1 MSQAAHQARPT
12 VFVVDDDPLV
22 LAFVSRVVSHNF
34 DVLTATSGVDAL
46 SKLEGFEGTIDV
58 LLSDF
63 QMPEMSGVELAT
75 RVTALRPEVKVLL
88 MSGFADGML
97 VLNEGWHFLAKPF
110 LPSQLTTLI
119 RSILG
124 LTKHHS
130 HDVGAE

>member
-63 QMPEMSGVELAT
+63 QMPEMSGVEFGNPSDGAPT
-75 RVTALRPEVKVLL
+75 RGQVLL

-97 VLNEGWHFLAKPF
+97 VLNEGWQFLAKPF